1 MGGVKSAEQWRELP
15 LTKPTNN
22 LYRRII
28 HESNHRQKSWHVS
41 DLRRKGPCDPGHRY
55 RGRSL
60 RGHSEKDGYEAVQ
73 LGYEDIREAKLSKP
87 ELGHLNKAGVSPK
100 KYLREFDLDNASELE
115 LGAIIKADTF
125 KSGDFV
131 DVTGTSKGHGYTGVI
146 KRWNASRGRMTH
158 GGGPV
163 HRHAGS
169 MGSTTDPSRIFKG
182 KIGPGQ
188 YGVET
193 VTIQNLEVVKVDP
206 ELNMLVVRGAV
217 PGPKGSLV
225 TVKTTV
231 KVHKIKQAG
240 ADISKNPQKA
250 SGRNPQKA
258 SARNM

>member
-1 MGGVKSAEQWRELP
+1 MQKA
-15 LTKPTNN
+15 
-22 LYRRII
+22 II
-28 HESNHRQKSWHVS
+28 GKKVGMSQIFDENGKVIPVTVIEA
-41 DLRRKGPCDPGHRY
+41 GPCTVVQKKTSDK
-55 RGRSL
+55 
-60 RGHSEKDGYEAVQ
+60 EGYEAVQ
-73 LGYEDIREAKLSKP
+73 LGYEDIPERKLSKP
-87 ELGHLNKAGVSPK
+87 EMGHLNKAGVAPK
-100 KYLREFDLDNASELE
+100 KYLREFNLDNAAELNV
-115 LGAIIKADTF
+115 GDIVKADTF
-125 KSGDFV
+125 KEGDFV
-131 DVTGTSKGHGYTGVI
+131 DVTGTSKGHGYQGVI
-146 KRWNASRGRMTH
+146 KRWGAQRTPTSH